1 MNMYTKQRYDPE
13 KHHRHSIRLF
23 GYDYSC
29 EGVYFVTICCHHK
42 VCLFG
47 EIVDGEMMLNDAGRI
62 AEQEWLNTEN
72 IRSGDV
78 ALHDFVIM
86 PNHMH
91 AIIEIIHSPRR
102 GVSHTPLD
110 VCPDVSTDTSPTDT
124 RGVCDTPLQSPSRTL
139 GAIIRGYKSAVSK
152 QLGFSVW
159 QRNYYEHII
168 RCGRSYRFITA
179 YILDNPANW
188 SDDELYVEPV
198 PLTRF

>member
-1 MNMYTKQRYDPE
+1 MNMYVKQRYDPE

-110 VCPDVSTDTSPTDT
+110 VCPDVSDTSPTDT

-168 RCGRSYRFITA
+168 RCGRSYHFITA
-179 YILDNPANW
+179 YILYNPANW

>member
-1 MNMYTKQRYDPE
+1 MNMYTKQRYDRE

-29 EGVYFVTICCHHK
+29 EGVYFVTVCCHHK

-62 AEQEWLNTEN
+62 AERVWLNTEN

-91 AIIEIIHSPRR
+91 AIIEIIHSPR
-102 GVSHTPLD
+102 
-110 VCPDVSTDTSPTDT
+110 C
-124 RGVCDTPLQSPSRTL
+124 
-139 GAIIRGYKSAVSK
+139 
-152 QLGFSVW
+152 
-159 QRNYYEHII
+159 
-168 RCGRSYRFITA
+168 
-179 YILDNPANW
+179 
-188 SDDELYVEPV
+188 V
-198 PLTRF
+198 P